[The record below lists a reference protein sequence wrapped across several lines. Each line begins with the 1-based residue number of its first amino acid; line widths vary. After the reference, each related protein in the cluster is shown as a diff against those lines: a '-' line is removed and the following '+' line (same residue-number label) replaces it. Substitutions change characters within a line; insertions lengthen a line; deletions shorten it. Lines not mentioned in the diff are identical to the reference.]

1 MEFWLKSLVPVMNKV
16 CEAGIERKVDKEFWN
31 SILKI
36 SGGSG
41 GPYLSGWI
49 VALFPYFGNGYGNQ
63 DAGLMKNSYLKDL
76 KGEIKPNS
84 FAGCEMT
91 TAMLPVSVSSCPV
104 LWKYY
109 NKEIDLT
116 LFSGFLAT
124 KQEKRGDQ
132 IVFSNDIFWALT

>member
-49 VALFPYFGNGYGNQ
+49 NALIPYVRKSPYDPETQ
-63 DAGLMKNSYLKDL
+63 KNPNLYDL
-76 KGEIKPNS
+76 KGEIKPDS
-84 FAGCEMT
+84 YEK
-91 TAMLPVSVSSCPV
+91 SQ
-104 LWKYY
+104 
-109 NKEIDLT
+109 LT
-116 LFSGFLAT
+116 LA
-124 KQEKRGDQ
+124 
-132 IVFSNDIFWALT
+132 